1 MISEIAK
8 SRIGEVIRIDTVT
21 STQADF
27 LATHVP
33 VSNIHIKKKWDSKTE
48 QIFSEEQVFNKY
60 VLNSKDEHQFII
72 VIGSSGAG
80 KSHLIRWFAARLEQS
95 APDNEV
101 VLFVRR
107 SDNSLKGTIKQLLEL
122 PEVANIPN
130 KAVYD
135 RLVRATSTID
145 NKKLKDMIYQNFIVE
160 IKNDES
166 DEILSN
172 NEKKRLIALLQ
183 DEQFQARLLREEGA
197 IERIYQKV
205 AENETGDN
213 RDVIALFD
221 TCDFYVDVDF
231 CDDLI
236 TNGAAKNAMKMADAI
251 LADDEMPV
259 RLADYMNTLVN
270 KVIQMCAGLEPG
282 DFEQVFVEIRKE
294 IKKQGKNLTLLIEDI
309 TAFTGVNVALLNV
322 LTTEHTG
329 MYEAQE
335 LCRISS
341 IVGTTEK
348 YFNVNFMDNHK
359 DRVTQFFSIPD
370 DVFGSDSQMLYEFV
384 GRYLNAMS
392 LNSSVLETWVKDG
405 AGAKDYPIHKP
416 EERAKWDSI
425 TIDGGKELDLFPF
438 TKNAIS
444 NLYKCILQPDYRTPR
459 YLLRDVVERVVRNYL
474 YKKESF
480 PEFTIEYIDS
490 VQMGWETQEYIR
502 QHVNENEVERVTR
515 FVRIWGDA
523 TANSYVED
531 ETNIEYVAGLQKGF
545 FEDLGIPYFEG
556 RKVTVE
562 KQLNSQKVERQLQK
576 QKETETTKSEE
587 PKINSEMA
595 AFMKGQKMLEIW
607 IDGGILNVGTTTRD
621 VVNITKAR
629 DEINKKFL
637 PYAINWQSEG
647 VSLDNLN
654 RVKNTKDFIGFERQK
669 RGAKDAL
676 VILPATR
683 ETQGVMEAFLAYVT
697 IGHGSWNFANSA
709 MMVYRVQVWLEKWK
723 NDIIEAVNNFDN
735 HFVDYQECAIAIE
748 MIREI
753 LQGVFTDT
761 KIEGIPV
768 SNLMANNLMKA
779 GRNSHCK
786 EWNAVAGMILDTG
799 TKIKDVIT
807 QYYNTIQG
815 TFTSKQV
822 FIRYSEFKAT
832 VEKIQKQRLFIP
844 DEQLKKNDPIPQRRE
859 IREILEKIQI
869 RLPKVA
875 EAEKDR
881 ANLVLQQLK
890 LFIDCEDFEEDDIQ
904 DLVRKIN
911 DFYTAANKAMINIY
925 CKSEEL
931 DKIKKDAKTICISLK
946 EVMDGLKKDD
956 TIDVLMH
963 FSKDPLSKV
972 EELLALLVSVSKH
985 MEFANGDITKRRE
998 KINIVENNGT
1008 STKYLEEKNILEM
1021 CRNIVAKWEV

>member
-1 MISEIAK
+1 MVSEIAK

-48 QIFSEEQVFNKY
+48 QIFSEEQVFNKF
-60 VLNSKDEHQFII
+60 VLNSKNEHQFII

-183 DEQFQARLLREEGA
+183 DEQFQTRLMKEEGA

-221 TCDFYVDVDF
+221 VHDFYVDVDF

-236 TNGAAKNAMKMADAI
+236 TTGAAKNAMKMADAI
-251 LADDEMPV
+251 LADDEMPA

-294 IKKQGKNLTLLIEDI
+294 IQKQGKNLTLLIEDI

-335 LCRISS
+335 LCRVSS

-359 DRVTQFFSIPD
+359 DRVTQFFVIPN
-370 DVFGSDSQMLYEFV
+370 DVFGANPEMLYEFV

-392 LNSSVLETWVKDG
+392 LNSSVLENWAKDG
-405 AGAKDYPIHKP
+405 AVAKDYPIHQY
-416 EERAKWDSI
+416 EEKSKWDSI
-425 TIDGGKELDLFPF
+425 EIEGGKELDLFPF
-438 TKNAIS
+438 TKNAIT

-480 PEFTIEYIDS
+480 PEFTIEHIDY

-523 TANSYVED
+523 TATSYVDE
-531 ETNIEYVAGLQKGF
+531 ETNIEYVGGLQKGF

-556 RKVTVE
+556 RKETVVKPLKPKKVE
-562 KQLNSQKVERQLQK
+562 KKPQGQEGNDQVKGVVEPQID
-576 QKETETTKSEE
+576 
-587 PKINSEMA
+587 PAMA
-595 AFMKGQKMLEIW
+595 EFMEGQKTLEIW
-607 IDGGILNVGTTTRD
+607 IDGGMLNVGATTKD

-637 PYAINWQSEG
+637 LYAINWQSES
-647 VSLDNLN
+647 VSLDNLI

-683 ETQGVMEAFLAYVT
+683 ETQSVMEAFLAYVT
-697 IGHGSWNFANSA
+697 IGHGSWNFTNSA

-723 NDIIEAVNNFDN
+723 EEIIKAVNNFND
-735 HFVDYQECAIAIE
+735 HFVDYQECAIAAE

-753 LQGVFTDT
+753 MQGVFTGT
-761 KIEGIPV
+761 KVEGIPV
-768 SNLMANNLMKA
+768 ANLMAKNFVKPVT
-779 GRNSHCK
+779 NSHCT
-786 EWNAVAGMILDTG
+786 EWNAVVNMILNTDS
-799 TKIKDVIT
+799 KIKDVIT

-815 TFTSKQV
+815 GFNSKQV
-822 FIRYSEFKAT
+822 FVRYSEFEAAVK
-832 VEKIQKQRLFIP
+832 KIQKQRLFMP
-844 DEQLKKNDPIPQRRE
+844 DELLMENDPIPQRRE
-859 IREILEKIQI
+859 IRE
-869 RLPKVA
+869 V
-875 EAEKDR
+875 
-881 ANLVLQQLK
+881 
-890 LFIDCEDFEEDDIQ
+890 
-904 DLVRKIN
+904 
-911 DFYTAANKAMINIY
+911 
-925 CKSEEL
+925 
-931 DKIKKDAKTICISLK
+931 
-946 EVMDGLKKDD
+946 
-956 TIDVLMH
+956 
-963 FSKDPLSKV
+963 
-972 EELLALLVSVSKH
+972 
-985 MEFANGDITKRRE
+985 
-998 KINIVENNGT
+998 
-1008 STKYLEEKNILEM
+1008 
-1021 CRNIVAKWEV
+1021 